1 MDCMEV
7 LYDLK
12 ELLTKELDKI
22 VEKHDINPTELEMS
36 YKAVDIIK
44 DICTIDA
51 MENAAED
58 EGGEEGSY
66 EGGYSGR
73 RGYSRAGGRSNRGS
87 YEGGGY
93 SGRRGGRYSR
103 AGRSNRGS
111 YEGGGYSGRMSYD
124 DEEMSK
130 EHMMQKIDEMQ
141 RQLQQM

>member
-1 MDCMEV
+1 MES
-7 LYDLK
+7 LYRLKDLLCDQVEEIVAK
-12 ELLTKELDKI
+12 NDITPVELDR
-22 VEKHDINPTELEMS
+22 V
-36 YKAVDIIK
+36 YKVIDVIK

-51 MENAAED
+51 MENAEYD
-58 EGGEEGSY
+58 EFDEEGSY
-66 EGGYSGR
+66 AGGGYSGR

-87 YEGGGY
+87 YEGGY

-103 AGRSNRGS
+103 AVRSNRGS